1 MKTLFLPL
9 AIVAAL
15 SGAYAVVGAQ
25 TPPAAKPETTKPEA
39 TRPTLTPLRLL
50 ITVSRYQGDKKI
62 SSLPYSLSTTA
73 GGPRVTFNI
82 GAQVPYAVS
91 AADDKAKTPAY
102 SYRNVGISIVVSNQL
117 VLDAGQYKFDINVE
131 DNSLASTSQIQG
143 APTIP
148 GVPIFRT
155 FNTGGTVI
163 LRDGQTTQLTTAGEP
178 ITGETMRVD
187 VMLTVVK

>member
-1 MKTLFLPL
+1 MKRIL
-9 AIVAAL
+9 AALALVAAL
-15 SGAYAVVGAQ
+15 SNDYAVAGAQ
-25 TPPAAKPETTKPEA
+25 APPAAKPETTKPEA
-39 TRPTLTPLRLL
+39 TKSALTPLRLS

-62 SSLPYSLSTTA
+62 SSLPYSLSTSA
-73 GGPRVTFNI
+73 GGPPLRFNI

-102 SYRNVGISIVVSNQL
+102 SYRNVGISIIVSNQL
-117 VLDAGQYKFDINVE
+117 VLDTGQYKFDINVE

-143 APTIP
+143 APAIP

-155 FNTGGTVI
+155 FNTSGIVI

-178 ITGETMRVD
+178 ITGETLRVD